1 MPQPPLSTPLSH
13 LLVAFTIELDNEF
26 ERRFA
31 ETGLGRRFG
40 ISLVMWSNF
49 LRFVGDGITV
59 GELPKAAGLPKAR
72 LLSTL
77 GGMER
82 WRYVGVVGPDPETR
96 RDGYGSGR
104 GLRQDWVIRPTEAGR
119 AAAEIWPPLLGE
131 IERRWEE
138 RFGATAI
145 DELRESLSA
154 VTAQLDV
161 ALPEYLPIVGSANGM
176 IAEVEPREATATPPH
191 ALQALLAQVLL
202 AYTLDFERAF
212 ELSLP
217 LWANFLR
224 VLDETGMDVRA
235 IPAAAGVS
243 KEATSMAL
251 RFLAKSGHIVV
262 DTRKTVSL
270 TPAGRRAQEA
280 ALQVHS
286 DVERAWRTRFGADT
300 PKRLRTGLDGVLE
313 QAGRPALPALARSG
327 AAAGRLARDPA
338 LRRADERGRRRPE
351 GGLAALP
358 DGLAPRRVA
367 RRQLAR
373 DERHHALPKQ
383 LELPALVAERPDE
396 DTLDSRLG
404 KRGQAL
410 GTHFRRTDR
419 QELLPQ
425 LVERSV
431 EHGREDVREEPL
443 GVPTLLGDVQPHR
456 GEPVREAVRLLPA
469 PAPAQLRGK
478 RGRDETPPASCC
490 SPRRASRLQ
499 VARRA

>member
-59 GELPKAAGLPKAR
+59 GELPKAAGLPKAQ

-191 ALQALLAQVLL
+191 ALQTLLAQVLL

-313 QAGRPALPALARSG
+313 QADGPRSRLSLGLVPPQGGWRATRPY
-327 AAAGRLARDPA
+327 AGQTNAVVDDP
-338 LRRADERGRRRPE
+338 R
-351 GGLAALP
+351 AALP
-358 DGLAPRRVA
+358 HYPMVL
-367 RRQLAR
+367 
-373 DERHHALPKQ
+373 
-383 LELPALVAERPDE
+383 
-396 DTLDSRLG
+396 
-404 KRGQAL
+404 
-410 GTHFRRTDR
+410 
-419 QELLPQ
+419 
-425 LVERSV
+425 
-431 EHGREDVREEPL
+431 
-443 GVPTLLGDVQPHR
+443 HR
-456 GEPVREAVRLLPA
+456 GGWPD
-469 PAPAQLRGK
+469 G
-478 RGRDETPPASCC
+478 S
-490 SPRRASRLQ
+490 
-499 VARRA
+499 